1 MTTEEIIEGNRLIAL
16 FDGGVIEKQAPYYLE
31 GFTHPDISHILWEGW
46 YPESLEYHESWD
58 WLMPVVD
65 KIEELPRDD
74 YHGKFVV
81 IISSNTCTIQG
92 SKLNTTPEYY
102 RPAYFADYVLAT
114 KIESVWYA
122 CVRFVKWYSENKN
135 NKNELV

>member
-1 MTTEEIIEGNRLIAL
+1 MTTEEIIEGNTLVHDWMGEKRMKPPFENWWLGAEKPEDL
-16 FDGGVIEKQAPYYLE
+16 DYHRVWGSLMSVIERIE
-31 GFTHPDISHILWEGW
+31 G
-46 YPESLEYHESWD
+46 
-58 WLMPVVD
+58 
-65 KIEELPRDD
+65 LPRDEF
-74 YHGKFVV
+74 HGKFIVY
-81 IISSNTCTIQG
+81 ISSNTCTIQG